1 MITIYDIAKLTGFSP
16 TTVSK
21 VFNDYPDV
29 SLKTRR
35 KILEAAEQLGY
46 LPNAHARSLT
56 TKRSW
61 TIGIL
66 YNESSGIGMLHP
78 YFAGVIEGF
87 KKVATSRGYDLMFIS
102 KDIGGKKSGYLEH
115 CKIRG
120 VDGVVGILPDYSDP
134 DFTELLDSDV
144 PMVLLDQESEI
155 KGTVYS
161 DNLDGSIRA
170 VQYLYDLG
178 HRKIGHIG
186 GGNTFAGVKRMQGYL
201 QAMQELRLPIFEEH
215 IIQGSYDY
223 TIESGK
229 IAMEQLLQAVDSPT
243 AVFAAGDNLAIG
255 AMQAI
260 KDHGLS
266 IPGDISII
274 GFDDIAMAGFLTP
287 SLTTIRQNTHALGNK
302 AADMLIYTIEG
313 GTTISSEVIPVE
325 LVARDSCRAIE

>member
-46 LPNAHARSLT
+46 LPNANARSLT

-61 TIGIL
+61 TIGVL
-66 YNESSGIGMLHP
+66 YNESSGAGMLHP
-78 YFAGVIEGF
+78 YFSGVIEGF

-120 VDGVVGILPDYSDP
+120 VDGVVSILPDYSDP
-134 DFTELLDSDV
+134 DFTELLSSDV
-144 PMVLLDQESEI
+144 PMVLLDQKSEL

-161 DNLDGSIRA
+161 DNLDGSVTA
-170 VQYLYDLG
+170 VRYLYELG

-186 GGNTFAGVKRMQGYL
+186 GGNTFAGLQRMQGYL
-201 QAMQELRLPIFEEH
+201 QAMQELGLPVCEEH
-215 IIQGSYDY
+215 IIQASDDY
-223 TIESGK
+223 TIESGQ
-229 IAMEQLLQAVDSPT
+229 IAMQQLLQGDHCPT

-255 AMQAI
+255 AMQSL
-260 KDHGLS
+260 KQRGLS
-266 IPGDISII
+266 VPGDMSII

-287 SLTTIRQNTHALGNK
+287 ALTTIRQNTHALGNK

-313 GTTISSEVIPVE
+313 GATISSEVIPVE
-325 LVARDSCRAIE
+325 LVVRDSCRTIE